1 MMPPGFAPFVQ
12 RAPLCVLTR
21 VALENLFRPER
32 LDKLFEAVAQ
42 RQYHRELLFSQTVE
56 LMMSVVMRVESSVH
70 AAYRAR
76 QEQLPVGDQ
85 AIYDKLRGME
95 PGLSAAL
102 VADSAARIAPVV
114 DALGAR
120 SKPWV
125 PGLRTRVLDGNLL
138 SKTQRRIREL
148 RRTWAAGLPGRVLAV
163 YEPESDLVTRVYLT
177 PDAHAS
183 ERTLFDDVLAGAA
196 ADDLWIADRN
206 FCTHKFLFGLVARK
220 ARFAI
225 RQHGSL
231 VGQPVGKR
239 LARGRTASGKVFE
252 QGLEMNFEGKTLRV
266 RRITLVLAGP
276 TRDGDREIHVLTNLS
291 QRQAKAARVAAL
303 YRKRWTIE
311 GRFYEVAQTMTG
323 EPNTLGYPS
332 AALFAFCLA
341 LVASNAV
348 ALQRAALRA
357 VHGADAVEEM
367 SRHYMATEIRQ
378 TYAGMMVALPPEKWA
393 AFRKLSVEQL
403 AAILRGLAGRIEPG
417 DYQKA
422 HRGPKKPATR
432 KTAYK
437 NGGHVATHRLLQ
449 QRQTSKK

>member
-1 MMPPGFAPFVQ
+1 MA
-12 RAPLCVLTR
+12 
-21 VALENLFRPER
+21 
-32 LDKLFEAVAQ
+32 
-42 RQYHRELLFSQTVE
+42 
-56 LMMSVVMRVESSVH
+56 
-70 AAYRAR
+70 
-76 QEQLPVGDQ
+76 
-85 AIYDKLRGME
+85 
-95 PGLSAAL
+95 
-102 VADSAARIAPVV
+102 

-120 SKPWV
+120 SQAWV

-138 SKTQRRIREL
+138 SSTQRRVREL
-148 RRTWAAGLPGRVLAV
+148 RSAWAAGLPGRVLAV
-163 YEPESDLVTRVYLT
+163 YEPESDLVTRVILT

-183 ERTLFDDVLAGAA
+183 ERSLFDGVLAGVA

-206 FCTHKFLFGLVARK
+206 FCTRKFLFGLAARK

-231 VGQPVGKR
+231 AGQPVGKR
-239 LARGRTASGKVFE
+239 LALGRTATGEVFE
-252 QGLEMNFEGKTLRV
+252 QRLDLVFEGRALRL
-266 RRITLVLAGP
+266 RRVTPVLAGP
-276 TRDGDREIHVLTNLS
+276 TRDGDTEIHVLTNPTR
-291 QRQAKAARVAAL
+291 RQARAARVAEL

-311 GRFYEVAQTMTG
+311 GRFCEVAQTMTG

-357 VHGADAVEEM
+357 AHGADAVAEM
-367 SRHYMATEIRQ
+367 SRHHMATEVRQ
-378 TYAGMMVALPPEKWA
+378 TCAGMMVALPPERWA
-393 AFRKLSVEQL
+393 VFRELSVEEL
-403 AAILRGLAGRIEPG
+403 AAMLRELAGRIRPG
-417 DYQKA
+417 DCQKA

-449 QRQTSKK
+449 QRQTASK